1 MALVNGRYVVLG
13 FLDSVLTTLILGE
26 AVSGTVKLIVI
37 VTIIN
42 LITAFMAE
50 YIEERASL
58 SRIEKSLLR
67 KRGSLLRT
75 SLHRRA
81 IYDAL
86 IKGLIFGVVSLVGAS
101 VTEFSMGI
109 LEFFGIPIVPLIVLG
124 GFGTLMSKYF
134 RGNAILWFMLY
145 IVLGLTVSLLGHVI
159 NGAY

>member
-1 MALVNGRYVVLG
+1 M
-13 FLDSVLTTLILGE
+13 
-26 AVSGTVKLIVI
+26 
-37 VTIIN
+37 
-42 LITAFMAE
+42 
-50 YIEERASL
+50 
-58 SRIEKSLLR
+58 
-67 KRGSLLRT
+67 RT

-159 NGAY
+159 NSAY